1 MWSALR
7 DGLATLANADPIYVA
22 GALVLYVIS
31 LFLVGARWRVFVR
44 ALGGDVSVWRATLAN
59 LGGIAAG
66 NIAPATRVGGEACRI
81 ALVRQSGTVTWR
93 QATIAAAWDR
103 VAELPPIAVL
113 AALSVGVL
121 RPFVPVWRARTLA
134 IGALAV
140 LGAVFVGVT
149 VLKRSRNRL
158 RQWAD
163 YLAADRVSIG
173 TYVTGTLLASLMW
186 IQDVLRLACATRA
199 IGVSLS
205 TSELA
210 ALSMIAM
217 LGGLVPAIAGLGP
230 VEASLAAGLLAFG
243 VSPAHA
249 VAVTAVERAI
259 SYGLSTAGGTLVI
272 TLVSGRSLWAALR
285 QSSATLPDTADL

>member
-1 MWSALR
+1 
-7 DGLATLANADPIYVA
+7 
-22 GALVLYVIS
+22 
-31 LFLVGARWRVFVR
+31 
-44 ALGGDVSVWRATLAN
+44 
-59 LGGIAAG
+59 
-66 NIAPATRVGGEACRI
+66 
-81 ALVRQSGTVTWR
+81 
-93 QATIAAAWDR
+93 
-103 VAELPPIAVL
+103 
-113 AALSVGVL
+113 
-121 RPFVPVWRARTLA
+121 
-134 IGALAV
+134 
-140 LGAVFVGVT
+140 VFVGVT